1 MKKTQFDKRLP
12 SKCVQFPFGK
22 KAKLILLLSF
32 SIALSQ
38 NTSPLFAMKDM
49 DETSIDSTISI
60 FISDLT
66 RIDTVTIVRRAGL
79 STGGAL
85 E

>member
-1 MKKTQFDKRLP
+1 
-12 SKCVQFPFGK
+12 
-22 KAKLILLLSF
+22 
-32 SIALSQ
+32 
-38 NTSPLFAMKDM
+38 MKDM
-49 DETSIDSTISI
+49 DETRIDSTISI
-60 FISDLT
+60 LISDLT